1 MWVFFQAN
9 MISDSFLLAWTQHIA
24 PLVTGDFLDSSAG
37 KESACNAGDPQF
49 DSWDQKVPWRRDRLP
64 TSVFLPEQSPWTKEP
79 GGLQSMGLHSVRQNW
94 TIKHSSVAHSR
105 WQINTFWEHKRREW
119 LLEKQRPFTWFICGQ
134 WSGPWANTGSENC
147 YNHPVLIAKLTVFF
161 FFQGLGIP
169 GNNDFGRGN
178 SNRS

>member
-9 MISDSFLLAWTQHIA
+9 MISDSFLFAWTQHIA
-24 PLVTGDFLDSSAG
+24 PLVTGTSLIAQLVKNLPAMQETPSLIPGTRRSPGEGIGYPLQYSCLNNPHGPKSLAG
-37 KESACNAGDPQF
+37 Y
-49 DSWDQKVPWRRDRLP
+49 
-64 TSVFLPEQSPWTKEP
+64 SPWGCKVSDTTER
-79 GGLQSMGLHSVRQNW
+79 L
-94 TIKHSSVAHSR
+94 SSVAHSR

-169 GNNDFGRGN
+169 GNNDFGRDN